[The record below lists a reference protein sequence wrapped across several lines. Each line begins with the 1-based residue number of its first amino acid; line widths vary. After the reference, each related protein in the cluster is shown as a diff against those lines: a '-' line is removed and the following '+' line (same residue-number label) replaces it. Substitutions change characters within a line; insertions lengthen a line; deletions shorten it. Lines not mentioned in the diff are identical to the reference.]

1 MFTFV
6 AMEYASKLLQQAVD
20 EISQLP
26 GIGRRTA
33 MRLVLHLLRQP
44 ESISLDLSEA
54 IRLLRTEIQYCQSCF
69 NVSDQ
74 PICILC
80 TNPKRDRQLVCVV
93 EDVRDVIAIESTA
106 QFTGLYH
113 VLGGKISPL
122 DGIGPQELRID
133 SLVKKVKEG
142 TIKEVILAL
151 SSTVEGDTTNYYI
164 YKQISSYNV
173 EITVL
178 ARGVSVGDELEYTD
192 EVSLGR
198 SIVKRIPFDGTI

>member
-1 MFTFV
+1 
-6 AMEYASKLLQQAVD
+6 
-20 EISQLP
+20 
-26 GIGRRTA
+26 
-33 MRLVLHLLRQP
+33 
-44 ESISLDLSEA
+44 LSEA
-54 IRLLRTEIQYCQSCF
+54 IRLLRTEVQYCQSCF

-74 PICILC
+74 PTCSLC
-80 TNPKRDRQLVCVV
+80 ANPKRDCQLVCVV

-142 TIKEVILAL
+142 TINEVILAL
-151 SSTVEGDTTNYYI
+151 SSTVEGDTTNYFI
-164 YKQISSYNV
+164 YKQISSYDV
-173 EITVL
+173 QITVL

>member
-1 MFTFV
+1 MFTFA

-74 PICILC
+74 PTCSLC
-80 TNPKRDRQLVCVV
+80 TNPKRERQLVCVV

-164 YKQISSYNV
+164 YKQISSYDV
-173 EITVL
+173 EISIL

>member
-1 MFTFV
+1 MFTF
-6 AMEYASKLLQQAVD
+6 AEMEYASKLLQQAVD

-44 ESISLDLSEA
+44 ESISLNLSEA

-74 PICILC
+74 PTCSLC
-80 TNPKRDRQLVCVV
+80 TNPQRERQLVCVV

-164 YKQISSYNV
+164 YKQISSYDV

>member
-1 MFTFV
+1 MFTFA
-6 AMEYASKLLQQAVD
+6 AMECASKLLQQAVD

-74 PICILC
+74 PTCSLC
-80 TNPKRDRQLVCVV
+80 TNPKRERQLVCVV

-142 TIKEVILAL
+142 IIKEVILAL

-164 YKQISSYNV
+164 YKQISSYDV

>member
-1 MFTFV
+1 MFTFA

-74 PICILC
+74 PTCSLC
-80 TNPKRDRQLVCVV
+80 TNPKRERQLVCVV

-133 SLVKKVKEG
+133 SLVKRVKEG
-142 TIKEVILAL
+142 IIKEVILAL

-164 YKQISSYNV
+164 YKQISSYDV

>member
-1 MFTFV
+1 MFTFA
-6 AMEYASKLLQQAVD
+6 AMECASKLLQQAVD

-74 PICILC
+74 PTCSLC
-80 TNPKRDRQLVCVV
+80 TNPKRERQLVCVV

-133 SLVKKVKEG
+133 SLVKKVKG
-142 TIKEVILAL
+142 GIIKEVILAL

-164 YKQISSYNV
+164 YKQISSYDV

>member
-1 MFTFV
+1 MFTFAV
-6 AMEYASKLLQQAVD
+6 MECASKLLQQAVD

-74 PICILC
+74 PTCSLC
-80 TNPKRDRQLVCVV
+80 ANPKRERQLVCVV

-133 SLVKKVKEG
+133 SLVKKVKG
-142 TIKEVILAL
+142 GIIKEVILAL

-164 YKQISSYNV
+164 YKQISSYDV

>member
-1 MFTFV
+1 MFTFA

-74 PICILC
+74 PTCSLC
-80 TNPKRDRQLVCVV
+80 ANPKRDRQLVCVV

-164 YKQISSYNV
+164 YKQIS
-173 EITVL
+173 
-178 ARGVSVGDELEYTD
+178 
-192 EVSLGR
+192 
-198 SIVKRIPFDGTI
+198 

>member
-1 MFTFV
+1 MFTFA

-74 PICILC
+74 PICSLC
-80 TNPKRDRQLVCVV
+80 TNPKRDSQLVCVV

>member
-1 MFTFV
+1 MFTFA

-54 IRLLRTEIQYCQSCF
+54 IRILRTEIQYCQSCF

-74 PICILC
+74 PTCSLC
-80 TNPKRDRQLVCVV
+80 TNPKRERQLVCVV

-133 SLVKKVKEG
+133 SLVKKVKGG
-142 TIKEVILAL
+142 TVKEVILAL

-164 YKQISSYNV
+164 YKQISSYDV

>member
-1 MFTFV
+1 MFTFA

-74 PICILC
+74 PTCSLC
-80 TNPKRDRQLVCVV
+80 ANPKRDRQLVCVV
-93 EDVRDVIAIESTA
+93 EDIRDVIAIESTA

-164 YKQISSYNV
+164 YKQISSYDV

>member
-1 MFTFV
+1 MCTFA

-74 PICILC
+74 PTCSLC
-80 TNPKRDRQLVCVV
+80 TNPKRERQLVCVV

-142 TIKEVILAL
+142 IIKEVILAL

-164 YKQISSYNV
+164 YKQISSYDV

>member
-74 PICILC
+74 PTCSLC
-80 TNPKRDRQLVCVV
+80 TNPKRERQLVCVV

>member
-1 MFTFV
+1 MFTFAV
-6 AMEYASKLLQQAVD
+6 MECASKLLQQAVD

-74 PICILC
+74 PTCSLC
-80 TNPKRDRQLVCVV
+80 TNPKRERQLVCVV

-133 SLVKKVKEG
+133 SLVKKVKG
-142 TIKEVILAL
+142 GIIKEVILAL

-164 YKQISSYNV
+164 YKQISSYDV

>member
-1 MFTFV
+1 MFTFA

-33 MRLVLHLLRQP
+33 MRLVLHLLRQT

-74 PICILC
+74 PTCSICV
-80 TNPKRDRQLVCVV
+80 NPKRDRQLVCVV

-106 QFTGLYH
+106 QFTGLFH

-142 TIKEVILAL
+142 IIKEVILAL

-164 YKQISSYNV
+164 YKQISSYDV

-178 ARGVSVGDELEYTD
+178 ERGVSVGDELEYTD

>member
-1 MFTFV
+1 MFTFA

-69 NVSDQ
+69 NVSEQ
-74 PICILC
+74 PTCSLC
-80 TNPKRDRQLVCVV
+80 AIPKRERQLVCVV
-93 EDVRDVIAIESTA
+93 EDVRDVIAIEITA
-106 QFTGLYH
+106 QFTCLYH
-113 VLGGKISPL
+113 ELGGKISPL

-142 TIKEVILAL
+142 IIKEVILAL

-164 YKQISSYNV
+164 YKQISSYDV